1 MPGVC
6 VFIGSE
12 QMRNMLFRSPSVHEP
27 QTGMSSRRERKAK
40 EAERTRPMSTVA
52 EVESAQASRVQS
64 PEGKVATVAP
74 PLASPLRNEKKLARL
89 RRRGQLDEFKQELVD
104 EVRHAP
110 WLLALRR
117 ALGRAAV
124 TQASRLPRRCSSR
137 AAPLQI

>member
-1 MPGVC
+1 
-6 VFIGSE
+6 
-12 QMRNMLFRSPSVHEP
+12 
-27 QTGMSSRRERKAK
+27 
-40 EAERTRPMSTVA
+40 MSTVA